1 MEFMIKSLG
10 KKKSKIDASVF
21 VSENAY
27 AVGDIKIGRNSS
39 IWPGAVLRADRFR
52 IQIGCNCNIQD
63 NCVIHAGMS
72 DVIIGNDVTV
82 GHGSIIHCAR
92 IGNNV
97 FIGMHTTLGIFSEIG
112 DYCMIG
118 AHSMVKDN
126 FRVPARSL
134 VVGVPARIKR
144 TVNRKEIERI
154 ISAANFYVDLARD
167 FKKRGL

>member
-1 MEFMIKSLG
+1 MIRSLG
-10 KKKSKIDASVF
+10 KKRPKIDASVF

-27 AVGDIKIGRNSS
+27 VVGDIKIGRNSS

-63 NCVIHAGMS
+63 NCVIHAGIS
-72 DVIIGNDVTV
+72 DVMIGNNVTV

-92 IGNNV
+92 IGDHV
-97 FIGMHTTLGIFSEIG
+97 LIGMDTTLGIFSEIG
-112 DYCMIG
+112 DYCIIG

-126 FRVPARSL
+126 FKVPPRSM

-144 TVNRKEIERI
+144 TVNKKEIERI
-154 ISAANFYVDLARD
+154 ISAANFYVDLSRD

>member
-1 MEFMIKSLG
+1 MIRSLG
-10 KKKSKIDASVF
+10 KKRPKIDASVF

-27 AVGDIKIGRNSS
+27 VVGDIKIGRNSS

-52 IQIGCNCNIQD
+52 IQIGYNCNIQD
-63 NCVIHAGMS
+63 NCVIHAGIS
-72 DVIIGNDVTV
+72 DVMIGNNVTV

-92 IGNNV
+92 IGDHV
-97 FIGMHTTLGIFSEIG
+97 LIGMDTTLGIFSEIG
-112 DYCMIG
+112 DYCIIG

-126 FRVPARSL
+126 FKVPPRST

-154 ISAANFYVDLARD
+154 ISAANFYVDLSRD

>member
-1 MEFMIKSLG
+1 MIRSFG
-10 KKKSKIDASVF
+10 KKRSKIDASVF

-27 AVGDIKIGRNSS
+27 VVGDIKIGRNSS

-52 IQIGCNCNIQD
+52 IQIGYNCNIQD
-63 NCVIHAGMS
+63 NCVIHAGIS
-72 DVIIGNDVTV
+72 DVMIGNNVTV

-92 IGNNV
+92 IGDHV
-97 FIGMHTTLGIFSEIG
+97 LIGMDTTLGIFSEIG
-112 DYCMIG
+112 DYCIIG

-126 FRVPARSL
+126 FKVPPRSM

-154 ISAANFYVDLARD
+154 ISAANFYVDLSRD

>member
-1 MEFMIKSLG
+1 MIRSLG
-10 KKKSKIDASVF
+10 KKRPKIDASVF
-21 VSENAY
+21 ISENAY
-27 AVGDIKIGRNSS
+27 VVGDIKIGRNSS

-52 IQIGCNCNIQD
+52 IQIGYNCNIQD
-63 NCVIHAGMS
+63 NCVIHAGIS
-72 DVIIGNDVTV
+72 DVMIGNNVTV

-92 IGNNV
+92 IGDHV
-97 FIGMHTTLGIFSEIG
+97 LIGMDTTLGIFSEIG
-112 DYCMIG
+112 DYCIIG

-126 FRVPARSL
+126 FKVPPRSM

-154 ISAANFYVDLARD
+154 ISAANFYVDLSRD

>member
-1 MEFMIKSLG
+1 MIRSLG
-10 KKKSKIDASVF
+10 KKRPKIDASVF

-27 AVGDIKIGRNSS
+27 VVGDIKIGRNSS

-52 IQIGCNCNIQD
+52 IQIGYNCNIQD
-63 NCVIHAGMS
+63 NCVIHAGIS
-72 DVIIGNDVTV
+72 DVMIGNNVTV

-92 IGNNV
+92 IGDHV
-97 FIGMHTTLGIFSEIG
+97 LIGMDTTLGISSEIG
-112 DYCMIG
+112 DYCIIG

-126 FRVPARSL
+126 FKVPPRSM

-154 ISAANFYVDLARD
+154 ISAANFYVDLSRD

>member
-1 MEFMIKSLG
+1 MIRSLG
-10 KKKSKIDASVF
+10 KKRPKIDASVF

-27 AVGDIKIGRNSS
+27 VVGDIKIGRNSS

-52 IQIGCNCNIQD
+52 IQIGYNCNIQD
-63 NCVIHAGMS
+63 NCVIHAGIS
-72 DVIIGNDVTV
+72 DVMIGNNVTV

-92 IGNNV
+92 IGDHV
-97 FIGMHTTLGIFSEIG
+97 LIGMDTTLGIFSEIG
-112 DYCMIG
+112 DYCIIG

-126 FRVPARSL
+126 FKVPPRSM

-154 ISAANFYVDLARD
+154 ISAANFYVDLSRD

>member
-1 MEFMIKSLG
+1 MIRSFG
-10 KKKSKIDASVF
+10 EKKSKIDASAF

-27 AVGDIKIGRNSS
+27 VVGDIKIGRNSS

-63 NCVIHAGMS
+63 NCVIHAGIL
-72 DVIIGNDVTV
+72 DVMIGNNVTV

-92 IGNNV
+92 IGDHV
-97 FIGMHTTLGIFSEIG
+97 LIGMDTTLGIFSEIG
-112 DYCMIG
+112 DYCIIG

-126 FRVPARSL
+126 FKVPPRSM

-154 ISAANFYVDLARD
+154 ISAANFYVDLSRD

>member
-1 MEFMIKSLG
+1 MIRSLG

-27 AVGDIKIGRNSS
+27 VVGDIKIGRNSS

-72 DVIIGNDVTV
+72 DVIIGNNVTV

-97 FIGMHTTLGIFSEIG
+97 LIGMHTTLGIFSEID
-112 DYCMIG
+112 DYSIIG
-118 AHSMVKDN
+118 AHSMVNDN
-126 FRVPARSL
+126 FKVPPKSL
-134 VVGVPARIKR
+134 LVGVPARIKR
-144 TVNRKEIERI
+144 TINKREIERI
-154 ISAANFYVDLARD
+154 ISAANFYVDLSRD

>member
-1 MEFMIKSLG
+1 MIRSLG
-10 KKKSKIDASVF
+10 KKGPKIDASVF

-27 AVGDIKIGRNSS
+27 VVGDIKIGRNSS

-52 IQIGCNCNIQD
+52 IQIGYNCNIQD
-63 NCVIHAGMS
+63 NCVIHAGIS
-72 DVIIGNDVTV
+72 DVMIGNNVTV

-92 IGNNV
+92 IGDHV
-97 FIGMHTTLGIFSEIG
+97 LIGMDTTLGIFSEIG
-112 DYCMIG
+112 DYCIIG

-126 FRVPARSL
+126 FKVPPRSM

-154 ISAANFYVDLARD
+154 ISAANFYVDLSRD

>member
-1 MEFMIKSLG
+1 MIRSLG
-10 KKKSKIDASVF
+10 KKRPKIDASVF
-21 VSENAY
+21 VSKNAY
-27 AVGDIKIGRNSS
+27 VVGDIKIGRNSS

-52 IQIGCNCNIQD
+52 IQIGYNCNIQD
-63 NCVIHAGMS
+63 NCVIHAGIS
-72 DVIIGNDVTV
+72 DVMIGNNVTV

-92 IGNNV
+92 IGDHV
-97 FIGMHTTLGIFSEIG
+97 LIGMDTTLGIFSEIG
-112 DYCMIG
+112 DYCIIG

-126 FRVPARSL
+126 FKVPPRSM

-154 ISAANFYVDLARD
+154 ISAANFYVDLSRD

>member
-1 MEFMIKSLG
+1 MIRSLG
-10 KKKSKIDASVF
+10 KKRPKIDASVF

-27 AVGDIKIGRNSS
+27 VVGDIKIGRNSS

-52 IQIGCNCNIQD
+52 IQIGYNCNIQD
-63 NCVIHAGMS
+63 NCVIHAGIS
-72 DVIIGNDVTV
+72 DVMIGNNVTV

-92 IGNNV
+92 IGDHV
-97 FIGMHTTLGIFSEIG
+97 LIGMDTTLGIFSEIG
-112 DYCMIG
+112 DYCIIG

-126 FRVPARSL
+126 FKVLPRSM

-154 ISAANFYVDLARD
+154 ISAANFYVDLSRD

>member
-1 MEFMIKSLG
+1 MIRSLG
-10 KKKSKIDASVF
+10 KKRPKIDASVF

-27 AVGDIKIGRNSS
+27 VVGDIKIGRNSS

-52 IQIGCNCNIQD
+52 IQIGYNCNIQD
-63 NCVIHAGMS
+63 NCVIHAGIS
-72 DVIIGNDVTV
+72 DVMIGNNVTV

-92 IGNNV
+92 IGDHIL
-97 FIGMHTTLGIFSEIG
+97 IGMDTTLGIFSEIG
-112 DYCMIG
+112 DYCIIG

-126 FRVPARSL
+126 FKVPPRSM

-154 ISAANFYVDLARD
+154 ISAANFYVDLSRD

>member
-1 MEFMIKSLG
+1 MIRSLG
-10 KKKSKIDASVF
+10 KKRPKMDASVF

-27 AVGDIKIGRNSS
+27 VVGDIKIGRNSS

-52 IQIGCNCNIQD
+52 IQIGYNCNIQD
-63 NCVIHAGMS
+63 NCVIHAGIS
-72 DVIIGNDVTV
+72 DVMIGNNVTV

-92 IGNNV
+92 IGDNV
-97 FIGMHTTLGIFSEIG
+97 LIGMDTTLGIFSEIG
-112 DYCMIG
+112 DYCIIG

-126 FRVPARSL
+126 FKVPPRSM
-134 VVGVPARIKR
+134 VVGVPGRIKR

-154 ISAANFYVDLARD
+154 ISAANFYVDLSRD

>member
-1 MEFMIKSLG
+1 MIRNFG
-10 KKKSKIDASVF
+10 KKKSNIHTSVF

-27 AVGDIKIGRNSS
+27 VVGEVKIGKNSS
-39 IWPGAVLRADRFR
+39 IWPGAVLRADQFR

-63 NCVIHAGMS
+63 NCVIHGGIS
-72 DVIIGNDVTV
+72 DVIIGNNVTV

-97 FIGMHTTLGIFSEIG
+97 LIGMHTTLSNFSEIA
-112 DYCMIG
+112 DFCIIG

-126 FRVPARSL
+126 LKVPPRSL

-144 TVNRKEIERI
+144 AVNTKEIERI
-154 ISAANFYVDLARD
+154 ISAANFYVDLSRD